1 MDTEISALNFLE
13 HFLFIFMDNMSIYV
27 FITGL
32 LFSLNGC
39 FLGFRLT
46 KIYAVLANF
55 FIGGTICFMINL
67 VIEDN
72 DIFLLFGLLLAAGM
86 GFLGYKFYKF
96 GIFIV
101 TSSSVF
107 FIIIIFMTIIFKITD
122 YTAVLLTAFIVS
134 LTAAILCVKFVKP
147 ALILSMSISYGML
160 TGAFLSL
167 LVDYSLLAMPFGI
180 LISILGIVIQI
191 KINDGLLEKKPVNPN
206 DETTESS
213 HI

>member
-1 MDTEISALNFLE
+1 
-13 HFLFIFMDNMSIYV
+13 
-27 FITGL
+27 
-32 LFSLNGC
+32 
-39 FLGFRLT
+39 
-46 KIYAVLANF
+46 
-55 FIGGTICFMINL
+55 
-67 VIEDN
+67 
-72 DIFLLFGLLLAAGM
+72 
-86 GFLGYKFYKF
+86 
-96 GIFIV
+96 
-101 TSSSVF
+101 
-107 FIIIIFMTIIFKITD
+107 MTIIFKITD

-147 ALILSMSISYGML
+147 ALILSTSISYGML